1 MKPPFRMVSWA
12 RSCADSGLIMQGLAW
27 VNGFNLGW
35 YWPAA
40 GPQITTFV
48 PGPLLRA
55 GGNDIVLLEFL
66 RAPADEAGAHVP
78 LQLRAATSLDK
89 ACVIMQQSC
98 NVKHV

>member
-1 MKPPFRMVSWA
+1 MRVLQDGW
-12 RSCADSGLIMQGLAW
+12 RSGPDSGLIMQGLAW

-40 GPQITTFV
+40 GPQMTTFV

-66 RAPADEAGAHVP
+66 CAPADEAGAHAPEGSNQQHIYHRSQV
-78 LQLRAATSLDK
+78 LLDQLLHISEKPCL
-89 ACVIMQQSC
+89 
-98 NVKHV
+98 